1 MYRTVQIDIFQK
13 RTGELAMSTLN
24 LAGKKAV
31 VTGGNSG
38 IGFAT
43 AGKLKNQGADV
54 LITGRNAEAVSQ
66 AAVELGVLGMVAD
79 QANLEAIDALVEKV
93 GQAFGRV
100 DILFINAGVAAFAPV
115 EHLSEEQF
123 DATMNVNF
131 KGAFFTLQKFL
142 PLLAEGASVIN
153 LSSINA
159 YTGMPNTA
167 VYAASKAA
175 LNALTRT
182 AAYEL
187 AARKIRVNAVNPG
200 PTNTAIFGKLGM
212 PDEAIQAFATAMQ
225 ERIPLKRFGEPDEVA
240 NLVAFLAS
248 DEAGFITGA
257 EYNIDG
263 GTNLNPLLP

>member
-1 MYRTVQIDIFQK
+1 MNNLNGKTV
-13 RTGELAMSTLN
+13 
-24 LAGKKAV
+24 V

-38 IGFAT
+38 IGYAT
-43 AGKLKNQGADV
+43 ANKLKKSGANV
-54 LITGRNAEAVSQ
+54 IITGRNKKAVAEAAST
-66 AAVELGVLGMVAD
+66 LGVTGIVAD
-79 QANLEAIDALVEKV
+79 QSNLDDIDRLVGLVKDKH
-93 GQAFGRV
+93 GGV
-100 DILFINAGVAAFAPV
+100 DVLFINAGVAAFAPV
-115 EHLSEEQF
+115 EHMTEDQF
-123 DATMNVNF
+123 DNIMNVNF

-142 PLLAEGASVIN
+142 PVLREGASVIN

-187 AARKIRVNAVNPG
+187 APRHIRVNSVNPG
-200 PTNTAIFGKLGM
+200 PVNTAIFGKLGM
-212 PDEAIQAFATAMQ
+212 PTAAINEFASTMQ
-225 ERIPLKRFGEPDEVA
+225 NRIPLKRFGEPDDIA

-248 DEAGFITGA
+248 DDASFVTGA

-263 GTNLNPLLP
+263 GTNINPLLQ